1 MSLANRWRGAV
12 SAAQTRVFEPERP
25 EKGHKSAENRALPKA
40 GAPRK
45 VC

>member
-1 MSLANRWRGAV
+1 MLLADRRRGAV
-12 SAAQTRVFEPERP
+12 SAVQTRVFEPERP
-25 EKGHKSAENRALPKA
+25 EKGHKSAENRGLPKA

>member
-1 MSLANRWRGAV
+1 MSLANHRRGAV